1 MRMTRHTARI
11 AACGVHMFIIGV
23 FGTHATFAQV
33 QPSPRLGSSAQT
45 PAALPSGSAPVIEST
60 DAKAVDLLVGRSALV
75 DIGAPIARVSLTSA
89 DIADALVTGQSQL
102 LVHGKTPGSISMFV
116 WDRAGAVK
124 RYEIAVQRDLARL
137 NDQVRELFPG
147 ESIEARSNGKAV
159 VLSGKVSSKEVADK
173 AVDEFD
179 KVRRLQ
185 REAVQRVN
193 DVRQRAEERFRTL
206 RRASFSALNDFVQN
220 LAALRQLRG
229 ELITLKEV
237 RYVNVAQIEESERA
251 VTAQS

>member
-45 PAALPSGSAPVIEST
+45 PAALPSASAPVIDST
-60 DAKAVDLLVGRSALV
+60 DAKAVELLVGRSAL
-75 DIGAPIARVSLTSA
+75 A

-137 NDQVRELFPG
+137 NDQMRELFPG
-147 ESIEARSNGKAV
+147 ESIQARSNGKAV
-159 VLSGKVSSKEVADK
+159 VLSGKVSSKEVA
-173 AVDEFD
+173 
-179 KVRRLQ
+179 
-185 REAVQRVN
+185 
-193 DVRQRAEERFRTL
+193 
-206 RRASFSALNDFVQN
+206 
-220 LAALRQLRG
+220 
-229 ELITLKEV
+229 
-237 RYVNVAQIEESERA
+237 
-251 VTAQS
+251 